1 MQDRETIETIINNM
15 VMAPVEGRYVYC
27 IADSAESVHLGKIGI
42 DGNEV
47 CTVPYNN
54 ICALV
59 HKCNAEPYKSDD
71 PEVVKSWVVSH
82 DRVIQTA
89 WEKWGNVL
97 PINFDTI
104 IKEVSA
110 NSAEQ
115 NLVTWLAGEYEG
127 LRNVLQRV
135 KNKVEFGIQISWDP
149 KGVAQQIMRTNK
161 EIQKMESE
169 IAGKSKGLAYMHR
182 QKIEGLLKQQ
192 METSADEYF
201 REFFG
206 RIKKLVDEIKIEK
219 TKKAENGL
227 QMILNVACLV
237 ERDRSQDLGQA
248 LDSINSLENFSVRFI
263 GPWPPY
269 SFVSRG

>member
-1 MQDRETIETIINNM
+1 MQKRETIETIINNM
-15 VMAPVEGRYVYC
+15 VTAPEEGRYVYC

-47 CTVPYNN
+47 YTVPYKN

-59 HKCNAEPYKSDD
+59 HRCNAEPYKSDD
-71 PEVVKSWVVSH
+71 PEMVKSWVVSH
-82 DRVIQTA
+82 DRVIETA
-89 WEKWGNVL
+89 WERWGTVL

-110 NSAEQ
+110 SSAEQ
-115 NLVTWLAGEYEG
+115 NLAAWLASEYDG

-135 KNKVEFGIQISWDP
+135 NNKSEFGIQISWDP
-149 KGVAQQIMRTNK
+149 KGVAQQIIRTNT
-161 EIQKMESE
+161 EIREMESE
-169 IAGKSKGLAYMHR
+169 IASESKGLAYMHR
-182 QKIEGLLKQQ
+182 QKIEGLLKQE
-192 METSADEYF
+192 MESSADAYF

-206 RIKKLVDEIKIEK
+206 RIKQLVDEIKIEK

-237 ERDRSQDLGQA
+237 ERDKCQELGQA
-248 LDSINSLENFSVRFI
+248 LDSINNIDNLSVRFI